1 MARQGPR
8 SPRPRADAPAAG
20 RASRGIDLIWIY
32 PHLVSRVQRNV
43 HARPRWRAHP
53 QTRAERRIRTPGRRR
68 ATTAVPRRDG
78 AGAARGG

>member
-1 MARQGPR
+1 MARQEPR
-8 SPRPRADAPAAG
+8 RPRPRADAPAAG
-20 RASRGIDLIWIY
+20 RRASRGIDLIWIY
-32 PHLVSRVQRNV
+32 PHLVCNV

-53 QTRAERRIRTPGRRR
+53 QTRAERRTPGRR